1 MRRLIVSSS
10 VVMIAAVALGACGG
24 SSSSSKANNPS
35 ATTKS
40 GASST
45 DNDLAKLVA
54 EANKQKFKI
63 TYTDSGGATQT
74 YEQDGN
80 GNSVSGSDDSLTFFS
95 KTAIV
100 NCDKSSGSYSCTQS
114 PVTPGILGNP
124 FLGVVTAFQSQ
135 LTALGG
141 RFGSNSSKTIAG
153 RDAQC
158 VTFSEKDLVGSV
170 AGAIAKT
177 PGAGLKASYSYCID
191 KQTGATLEV
200 AVTDDAGKKTTSLLV
215 TKFESPD
222 ASDFTP
228 PATPSTIPSS
238 ISIPGAASIT
248 LPTIPGNG

>member
-1 MRRLIVSSS
+1 MRKLIVSSS
-10 VVMIAAVALGACGG
+10 VVMIAAVALGACG
-24 SSSSSKANNPS
+24 SSGSSKANNPS
-35 ATTKS
+35 ATTTAGS
-40 GASST
+40 SSST

-54 EANKQKFKI
+54 DANKQRFKI
-63 TYTDSGGATQT
+63 TYADAGGATQT

-80 GNSVSGSDDSLTFFS
+80 GNSVSGSDGSLTFFT
-95 KTAIV
+95 KTSIV
-100 NCDKSSGSYSCTQS
+100 NCDKGSGSYQCTQS
-114 PVTPGILGNP
+114 PVAAGSLGNP

-141 RFGSNSSKTIAG
+141 RFGSTSTKTIAG

-170 AGAIAKT
+170 GGAIAKAA
-177 PGAGLKASYSYCID
+177 GAGLKASYSYCID
-191 KQTGATLEV
+191 KETGATLEV

-215 TKFESPD
+215 TKFESPS
-222 ASDFTP
+222 AADFTP

-238 ISIPGAASIT
+238 ISVPGGSIT